1 MTISICV
8 PCYNEEEN
16 VVLMYKKL
24 KQLTSEI
31 KKYKFEFI
39 FTDNKS
45 TDNTR
50 ELIKKLALKDKRV
63 KGIFFSRNF
72 GSESSGQ
79 AALNYSTGEAFIALS
94 CDFQD
99 PPEMILKFIKKWEED
114 YDVVMGFYVKNQ
126 ESFFMTN
133 VRKFFYQV
141 FKKIAN
147 TNIPINVTG
156 FGLLDK
162 KVVLALKS
170 LPEKYRFA
178 RGLTAWVGFKQT
190 FIPYERKKRLRGKS
204 SYNLFEY
211 IKQAERGFFG
221 FSYLILDLMV
231 YGGFIIV
238 LFSFLFIIGYLYTVI
253 VIGNPIKA
261 SIPTMLTIV
270 FFGGIQL
277 LAISIIGKYIQVIV
291 EETKNRPMYIVEETV
306 NLNDKNK
313 EIKK

>member
-1 MTISICV
+1 MKISICV

-16 VVLMYKKL
+16 IVLMYKKL
-24 KQLTSEI
+24 KQITDKN
-31 KKYKFEFI
+31 KKYIFEFI

-50 ELIKKLALKDKRV
+50 KLLKDLARKDKRV

-79 AALNYSTGEAFIALS
+79 AALNYANGDAFIALS

-99 PPEMILKFIKKWEED
+99 PPDMIPKFINKWEEG
-114 YDVVMGFYVKNQ
+114 YDVVMGSYNDSQENIIMNIIRKIFYK
-126 ESFFMTN
+126 
-133 VRKFFYQV
+133 V
-141 FKKIAN
+141 FKRIAEI
-147 TNIPINVTG
+147 NIPTNVTG

-170 LPEKYRFA
+170 LPEKYRFT
-178 RGLTAWVGFKQT
+178 RGLTAWVGFKQV
-190 FIPYERKKRLRGKS
+190 FIPYKRKKRERGKS
-204 SYNLFEY
+204 SYNLFRY
-211 IKQAERGFFG
+211 IKQAERGIFG

-231 YGGFIIV
+231 YGGFLIV
-238 LFSFLFIIGYLYTVI
+238 LLSFLFIIGYLYTVI

-261 SIPTMLTIV
+261 SIPTMLAIV

-306 NLNDKNK
+306 NLIDKK
-313 EIKK
+313 

>member
-1 MTISICV
+1 MIVSICI

-24 KQLTSEI
+24 KEVTNKI

-50 ELIKKLALKDKRV
+50 LLIKKLALKDKKV
-63 KGIFFSRNF
+63 KGVFLSRNF

-79 AALNYSTGEAFIALS
+79 AALNYSTGDAFIALS

-99 PPEMILKFIKKWEED
+99 PPEMIPRFIKKWEEG
-114 YDVVMGFYVKNQ
+114 YDVVMGSYIKNQ
-126 ESFFMTN
+126 ESFFMKN
-133 VRKFFYQV
+133 IRKFFYQI
-141 FKKIAN
+141 FKRIAN
-147 TNIPINVTG
+147 TNIPVNVTG

-170 LPEKYRFA
+170 LSEKYRFI

-190 FIPYERKKRLRGKS
+190 FITYERKKRIRGKS

-211 IKQAERGFFG
+211 IKQAERGIFG
-221 FSYLILDLMV
+221 FSYLPLDLIV
-231 YGGFIIV
+231 YIGFLLV
-238 LFSFLFIIGYLYTVI
+238 FFSFLFIIIYLYMV
-253 VIGNPIKA
+253 VYVKNPINA
-261 SIPTMLTIV
+261 SIPTMLAIV
-270 FFGGIQL
+270 FFGGVQL

-291 EETKNRPMYIVEETV
+291 EETKNRPTYIVEKTM
-306 NLNDKNK
+306 NIGK
-313 EIKK
+313 